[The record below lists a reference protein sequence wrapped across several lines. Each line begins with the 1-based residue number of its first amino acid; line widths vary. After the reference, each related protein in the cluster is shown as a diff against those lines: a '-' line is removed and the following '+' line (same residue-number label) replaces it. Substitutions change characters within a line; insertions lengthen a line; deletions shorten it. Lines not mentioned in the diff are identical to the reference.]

1 MSAAKEVHRGMMTP
15 RRMLEILRDY
25 GFEDVAAEFEVI
37 NVIGSARTGGSD
49 EWLYRR
55 EDLHECQAPD
65 CENVFLRESDLRH
78 GLCESCID
86 TAAINNQQNAM
97 SRDR

>member
-1 MSAAKEVHRGMMTP
+1 MSAAEPIARGMIGP

-55 EDLHECQAPD
+55 EDLHECQGAD
-65 CENVFLRESDLRH
+65 CDSVFLRESDLRH

-86 TAAINNQQNAM
+86 TAAINHQQNAM
-97 SRDR
+97 SRNR